1 MRFMNL
7 TVITLAV
14 AVASCFCMAWA
25 VEAQDASAPPAHHD
39 QPVAPPDSLKP
50 GAPMDSDND
59 ANAAGNALAQ
69 DRAIPMGG
77 GVEIACTGIGS
88 EHDDPQWKSWP
99 IRIEFSNGAGQF
111 LLGEHVTLSK
121 GGHQI
126 ADFDCKANWVMFR
139 GPMGDYTAVASLTDH
154 PGVTHSAH
162 FSPPS
167 SGQKVVE
174 IQFPGLPANQ

>member
-1 MRFMNL
+1 MRFVNL
-7 TVITLAV
+7 TTIMLA
-14 AVASCFCMAWA
+14 AALASCFGMALA
-25 VEAQDASAPPAHHD
+25 VNAQDTSPPAHHD

-50 GAPMDSDND
+50 GAPMDSD
-59 ANAAGNALAQ
+59 AGTASSSSLAQ
-69 DRAIPMGG
+69 DKPIAMGG

-121 GGHQI
+121 GSQQI
-126 ADFDCKANWVMFR
+126 ANFDCAANWVMLR

-154 PGVTHSAH
+154 PGATHSAH